1 MIWFIVAAG
10 IAAVLSVV
18 SVTVIVMWERRQ
30 QLLLR
35 EKIEAQLKLQE
46 DARVEAIRVAETEL
60 RVSTAKWSKRA

>member
-46 DARVEAIRVAETEL
+46 DARIEATRIAETEL